1 MTPRPSNRRPRESG
15 RLAERRSHQVR
26 IVGGRLKRRL
36 LDVLDRPG
44 LRPTPDRV
52 RETLFNWLGQDLSG
66 WTCTD
71 AFAGTGALGLEA
83 VSRGAAL
90 VTLIERDAELYRHLK
105 LTVASLGLDE
115 VHVVH
120 GDALDHLSR
129 PNAKRQ
135 DIVFLDPPF
144 DQGLFEPA
152 LHGARR
158 VVKPDGW
165 VYLES
170 PLQWGDSALT
180 AVGLRVH
187 RYLKA
192 GRVHAHLL
200 QPVLNETPT

>member
-15 RLAERRSHQVR
+15 RLSERRSHQVR

-90 VTLIERDAELYRHLK
+90 VTLIERDPELYRHLK

-120 GDALDHLSR
+120 GE
-129 PNAKRQ
+129 
-135 DIVFLDPPF
+135 I
-144 DQGLFEPA
+144 
-152 LHGARR
+152 
-158 VVKPDGW
+158 
-165 VYLES
+165 
-170 PLQWGDSALT
+170 
-180 AVGLRVH
+180 
-187 RYLKA
+187 
-192 GRVHAHLL
+192 GRAH
-200 QPVLNETPT
+200 V